1 MNNWNPRATE
11 PNHGYESR
19 RGYLGGPKIQRYCNP
34 SLSEAARGRGAN
46 GMKPSAAGGGDWFR
60 PTPHCNRHFYSRTET
75 LAFYDR
81 GTVQPLMP
89 DLILSTTL
97 KEEDNDDLTFE
108 ET

>member
-1 MNNWNPRATE
+1 MV
-11 PNHGYESR
+11 GI
-19 RGYLGGPKIQRYCNP
+19 GFDQP
-34 SLSEAARGRGAN
+34 S
-46 GMKPSAAGGGDWFR
+46 
-60 PTPHCNRHFYSRTET
+60 HCNRHFYSRTET